1 MRKSY
6 ASASASAYREAEVLS
21 APPGRLVVI
30 TFDGVLASLT
40 RARVGIAMSNHEVL
54 LSSVDKARGLLC
66 QLLTSLDRDRGGDIA
81 KRLFALYLFVLG
93 ELLEISMRPDLG
105 RLDRNISLIRE
116 LRDAFD
122 QIASQ
127 PKGQLS

>member
-1 MRKSY
+1 MRNPY
-6 ASASASAYREAEVLS
+6 ATASAYRETEVLS

-30 TFDGVLASLT
+30 TFDGLLASMA

-54 LSSVDKARGLLC
+54 QASIDKSRGLLC
-66 QLLTSLDRDRGGDIA
+66 QLLVTLDRERGGDIA
-81 KRLFALYLFVLG
+81 ARLFSLYLFVLG
-93 ELLEISMRPDLG
+93 ELLELSMRPDLD

-116 LRDAFD
+116 LRDAFN

-127 PKGQLS
+127 PKAQLS

>member
-6 ASASASAYREAEVLS
+6 ATASAYRETEVLS

-54 LSSVDKARGLLC
+54 QSAIDKARGLLC
-66 QLLTSLDRDRGGDIA
+66 QLLVSLDRDRGGDIA

-93 ELLEISMRPDLG
+93 ELLEISMHPELD
-105 RLDRNISLIRE
+105 RLDRNISLVRE
-116 LRDAFD
+116 LREAFD
-122 QIASQ
+122 QIVSQ
-127 PKGQLS
+127 PKAQLS